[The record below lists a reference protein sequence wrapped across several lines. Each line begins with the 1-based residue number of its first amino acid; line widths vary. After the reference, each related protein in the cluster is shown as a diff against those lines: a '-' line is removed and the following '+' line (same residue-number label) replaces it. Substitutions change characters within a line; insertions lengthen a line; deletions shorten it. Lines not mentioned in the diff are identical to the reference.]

1 MIRQAAAQAHP
12 NIAFIKYWGN
22 RDERLRL
29 PANPSFSMNLG
40 ALRTVARVTFL
51 EEEGPDALILNGV
64 PVEGPARD
72 RVEAFLDHVRRMG
85 GHRGRAVVESQ
96 TDIPTGVGLAS
107 SAAAFAALAVAAAAA
122 LDLRLSERELSLLAR
137 LGSGSACRS
146 VPPGFVEWVVG
157 ERHEDSYAYSVAPPE
172 HWALWDVIAV
182 VSEQPKAV
190 GSSEGHRRAATSP
203 LHAFRVATAPER
215 VARCREAVLRRDFDA
230 LAEIVETDAIWMHA
244 VMMTSRPP
252 LFYWEPATVAVL
264 LAVRR
269 WREEGL
275 PVAFTLDAGPNVH
288 ILCPAEAADAV
299 ARRLEGVPGVRRVL
313 RSGPGGG
320 AQPVPSASGADRVE
334 VGRAHSEIQ
343 VEQR

>member
-1 MIRQAAAQAHP
+1 VRRAAAMAHP

-40 ALRTVARVTFL
+40 ALRTRTAVTFL
-51 EEEGPDALILNGV
+51 EEEGPDALILNGDV
-64 PVEGPARD
+64 VEGPARD
-72 RVEAFLDHVRRMG
+72 RVQGFLDAVRALAG
-85 GHRGRAVVESQ
+85 YRGRAVVESE

-122 LDLRLSERELSLLAR
+122 LGLDLPERELSALAR

-146 VPPGFVEWVVG
+146 VPPGFVEWVAG

-172 HWALWDVIAV
+172 HWDLWDVIAV
-182 VSEQPKAV
+182 VSEAHKAV
-190 GSSEGHRRAATSP
+190 PSSEGHRRAPTSP
-203 LHAFRVATAPER
+203 LHAPRVATAPER
-215 VARCREAVLRRDFDA
+215 LARCRAAVLQRDFEA
-230 LAEIVETDAIWMHA
+230 LAEVVEADAIWMHA

-252 LFYWEPATVAVL
+252 LFYWEPATLVVL
-264 LAVRR
+264 QAVRR

-288 ILCPAEAADAV
+288 VLCPGEVAAAV
-299 ARRLEGVPGVRRVL
+299 ARRLEAVPGVRRVL

-320 AQPVPSASGADRVE
+320 ARRLPGWGE
-334 VGRAHSEIQ
+334 
-343 VEQR
+343 

>member
-1 MIRQAAAQAHP
+1 MARRATALAHP
-12 NIAFIKYWGN
+12 NIAFVKYWGN

-40 ALRTVARVTFL
+40 GLRTITTVTFQ
-51 EEEGPDALILNGV
+51 EEEGPDLLFVNGV
-64 PVEGPARD
+64 PVEGPARE
-72 RVEAFLDHVRRMG
+72 RVSAFLDHVRRMAG
-85 GHRGRAVVESQ
+85 FRGRAVVESI
-96 TDIPTGVGLAS
+96 TDIPPGVGLAS
-107 SAAAFAALAVAAAAA
+107 SAAAFAALAAAASAA
-122 LDLRLSERELSLLAR
+122 LDLRLSERDLSTLAR

-146 VPPGFVEWVVG
+146 VPPGFVEWVAG

-172 HWALWDVIAV
+172 HWDLWDVIAV
-182 VSEQPKAV
+182 VSEQHKAV

-203 LHAFRVATAPER
+203 LHGPRVATAPER
-215 VARCREAVLRRDFDA
+215 VARCREAVLQRDFEA

-252 LFYWEPATVAVL
+252 LFYWEPATLIVL
-264 LAVRR
+264 QAACR

-288 ILCPAEAADAV
+288 LLCPAEAVEEV
-299 ARRLEGVPGVRRVL
+299 ARRAQRVPGVLRVL

-320 AQPVPSASGADRVE
+320 ARILPPEG
-334 VGRAHSEIQ
+334 GP
-343 VEQR
+343 